1 MHHRKKPP
9 SLYII
14 TARTNDPIKTAN
26 PDIFEILHQNHNLG
40 PRQDALFRS
49 IQKTKS
55 PANR

>member
-26 PDIFEILHQNHNLG
+26 PDIFEIFTFACLKIF
-40 PRQDALFRS
+40 PRSFASSIPLSVKHVAL
-49 IQKTKS
+49 
-55 PANR
+55 